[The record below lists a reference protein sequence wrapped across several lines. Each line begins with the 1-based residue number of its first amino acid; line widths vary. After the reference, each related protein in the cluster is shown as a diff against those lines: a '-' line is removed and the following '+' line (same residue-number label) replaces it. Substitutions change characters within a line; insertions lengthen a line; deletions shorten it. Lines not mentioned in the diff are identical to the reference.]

1 MNVAVDTNVFV
12 RLLSGDEETVLILQ
26 KAVEAAAA
34 RGPLVVSPI
43 VYAELAAGRDYRA
56 VDDFF
61 SAKDIEVDWQQGPEV
76 WREAGTRY
84 GRYARDR
91 RRQRGDP
98 GPRRIL
104 ADFLAGRTRSM
115 RRMPCSPRIPGSS
128 PTTSRSFV
136 SSPRRTRPRNTRSKK
151 GATTIAI
158 SNRDQVGRGLETLR
172 AGLAPFVEREQRTR
186 DWQAQGW
193 RGSRY
198 EIRRRV

>member
-43 VYAELAAGRDYRA
+43 VYAELAAGRDYEA

-76 WREAGTRY
+76 WREAGTRF

-104 ADFLAGRTRSM
+104 ADFLVGAHALHAADALLTSDTRIFANYF
-115 RRMPCSPRIPGSS
+115 PELRILTPADKPPKPEVQEGSDHNS
-128 PTTSRSFV
+128 
-136 SSPRRTRPRNTRSKK
+136 
-151 GATTIAI
+151 
-158 SNRDQVGRGLETLR
+158 DQ
-172 AGLAPFVEREQRTR
+172 
-186 DWQAQGW
+186 
-193 RGSRY
+193 
-198 EIRRRV
+198 

>member
-34 RGPLVVSPI
+34 RGLLVVSPI

-61 SAKDIEVDWQQGPEV
+61 SAKDLDEDWQQGPK
-76 WREAGTRY
+76 WREAGTCY

-98 GPRRIL
+98 G
-104 ADFLAGRTRSM
+104 
-115 RRMPCSPRIPGSS
+115 
-128 PTTSRSFV
+128 
-136 SSPRRTRPRNTRSKK
+136 
-151 GATTIAI
+151 ATTMAI
-158 SNRDQVGRGLETLR
+158 SNCDRVGRGLETLR
-172 AGLAPFVEREQRTR
+172 AGRLVRRAGAEGPPERRLAGSGRSCPRDEHGWDLYEVLPRE
-186 DWQAQGW
+186 
-193 RGSRY
+193 
-198 EIRRRV
+198 